1 MSNNPIAFTPGP
13 SASTAVNMP
22 ATASFTRKNPTRY
35 GHLREPIDLATQPVE
50 TVEDTVTAIKRAAQ
64 NGRIEQAL
72 DKVKVPTG
80 TLVKTTDGKLYRTVG
95 KDSRTL
101 KRVSARFT
109 KAERKRFKMSRHAM
123 RALTASLDDGVVDRL
138 PPMPRADHV
147 DPQAVCFEPSTLSL
161 SPGNCGFAPGHEGPH
176 SWEQG

>member
-1 MSNNPIAFTPGP
+1 MSNNPITFTPGP
-13 SASTAVNMP
+13 TAST
-22 ATASFTRKNPTRY
+22 
-35 GHLREPIDLATQPVE
+35 VE
-50 TVEDTVTAIKRAAQ
+50 TPDDTVLHLKREAQ
-64 NGRIEQAL
+64 NARIEAAL
-72 DKVKVPTG
+72 EKNRVLPGTIVKAQDGTQYRATG
-80 TLVKTTDGKLYRTVG
+80 KDGRTLVRVG
-95 KDSRTL
+95 AK
-101 KRVSARFT
+101 FT
-109 KAERKRFKMSRHAM
+109 KAERKRFKRSRHAM